1 MPRFIYSARNA
12 KGEKTDGDVE
22 APDRR
27 TAQLQVERLGLT
39 PISLREGG
47 TPPPSR
53 SSASPKS
60 GSKPSAESPRKFQ
73 FKLTLPA
80 RKRLAPSEVL
90 NFSTELSD
98 LLASGM
104 NLGTALS
111 TLSNR
116 KTGRAGDEII
126 RELRDDIVRG
136 KSLSDAMARFPDS
149 FTPLYI
155 SMIRVGEATGAL
167 SEVMTRLV
175 SHYERIQ
182 DVKEKVTMALV
193 YPSIVMTLGIATLV
207 FSMVFVVPKF
217 SAIFLELKGTLPLPT
232 KMLIYTSQ
240 WLVRYGVILLIVI
253 VIGVI
258 AGHRAIQKPKGKAW
272 WHRLQLRIPMIR
284 SIVATSNYAGFA
296 RTLATLLSNGVPVLQ
311 ALAIVEKTI
320 GNVIIAQEIHNARE
334 RVTDGTSISGPLAAG
349 KVFPALMTD
358 MMAIG
363 EQTGDMVGALNHVA
377 HRYENELDRSVKIF
391 TTALEPIL
399 IVLVAVMVGFVAVSI
414 LMAVFNLTNGLNV

>member
-1 MPRFIYSARNA
+1 MPRFNYLARNS
-12 KGEKTDGDVE
+12 KGEKIEGAIE
-22 APDRR
+22 SSDRR
-27 TAQLQVERLGLT
+27 AALIQVERLGLT
-39 PISLREGG
+39 PISLQEGPG
-47 TPPPSR
+47 ATPR
-53 SSASPKS
+53 VSSAKQTRAPY
-60 GSKPSAESPRKFQ
+60 KFQ
-73 FKLTLPA
+73 FKLTLPGK
-80 RKRLAPSEVL
+80 KRLAPSDVL

-104 NLGTALS
+104 NLGTALG
-111 TLSNR
+111 TLAKR
-116 KTGRAGDEII
+116 KTGRAGDDII

-207 FSMVFVVPKF
+207 FSMVFVIPKF
-217 SAIFLELKGTLPLPT
+217 SAIFQELKGTLPLPT
-232 KMLIYTSQ
+232 KILIGASH
-240 WLVRYGVILLIVI
+240 WLVQYGWLLLIVI
-253 VIGVI
+253 IVGSI
-258 AGHRAIQKPKGKAW
+258 AAHRAVQKPRGKAW
-272 WHRLQLRIPMIR
+272 WHRFQLRIPMVR
-284 SIVATSNYAGFA
+284 NIVSTSNYAGFA

-311 ALAIVEKTI
+311 ALSIVEKTI

-349 KVFPALMTD
+349 KVFPPLMTD

-377 HRYENELDRSVKIF
+377 RRYENELDRSVKIF

-399 IVLVAVMVGFVAVSI
+399 IVFVAVMVGFVAVSI